1 MNVIVKTII
10 AVNTT
15 MSHVL
20 KISCRE
26 NHNYLNKEINRFK
39 NLDAIGI
46 SPNESTVYERF
57 ENNIK
62 FKDNRYSVN
71 LPIKDYHPLLPDN
84 YELSLKRLYQL
95 RERLAKGEMILKQY
109 DEIIQD
115 QLEHGI
121 IEEVKSDGVVG
132 NVTYLPYKEVIKNQS
147 PTTKVRIVYNASAR
161 HRNQVSLNDIL
172 YTDPCL
178 NPKLYRF
185 LLQFRLYPA
194 AITADIEKAYIQI
207 NIKEE
212 HTDCLTFLWFT
223 NLFNDEK
230 VKVCKYRFIRVIF
243 GATCSQ
249 YLLNATVNK
258 HK

>member
-1 MNVIVKTII
+1 M
-10 AVNTT
+10 
-15 MSHVL
+15 
-20 KISCRE
+20 
-26 NHNYLNKEINRFK
+26 
-39 NLDAIGI
+39 DAIGI
-46 SPNESTVYERF
+46 PPNESSVYERF

-62 FKDNRYSVN
+62 FKDNRYSVI

-161 HRNQVSLNDIL
+161 YRNQVSLNDIL

-178 NPKLYRF
+178 NPKLYRL
-185 LLQFRLYPA
+185 LLQFRLYPV

-212 HTDCLTFLWFT
+212 HRDCLTFLWLQIYSMT
-223 NLFNDEK
+223 K
-230 VKVCKYRFIRVIF
+230 K
-243 GATCSQ
+243 
-249 YLLNATVNK
+249 
-258 HK
+258 